1 MLPEYEEYLEQE
13 MKLGRTSL
21 LTRYLGAH
29 RIVMYDIPLYFIV
42 MKNVC
47 PGKGDD
53 IDEKYDL
60 KGSWVNR
67 YGSKKNKT
75 TKASRPKKNTNLLIN
90 HGIISSDHSL
100 LEEDDEDDGDG
111 DAEGERVTGDE
122 ERKSPSKSLSA
133 RKSDGRKYGKRS
145 TVKRDHGTIE
155 DETTPLFLDN
165 DLQNC
170 FLVHPDVANLL
181 AAQLDRDTKFLESET
196 FHFFLHLFPFLTL
209 FFCFFNF
216 LHRMESD
223 GL

>member
-1 MLPEYEEYLEQE
+1 
-13 MKLGRTSL
+13 
-21 LTRYLGAH
+21 
-29 RIVMYDIPLYFIV
+29 MYDIPLYFIV

-47 PGKGDD
+47 PGKGNE

-67 YGSKKNKT
+67 HGSKKNKT

-100 LEEDDEDDGDG
+100 LEEDDEDDDD
-111 DAEGERVTGDE
+111 DADREGRVTDDE
-122 ERKSPSKSLSA
+122 EKKVPPKSLSP

-145 TVKRDHGTIE
+145 TVKRDKGIIE

-181 AAQLDRDTKFLESET
+181 AAQLDRDTKFLESM
-196 FHFFLHLFPFLTL
+196 FSFCFVIFFLSYYPMVLLSFL
-209 FFCFFNF
+209 
-216 LHRMESD
+216 S
-223 GL
+223 